1 MNETI
6 RQLFE
11 RTSTRA
17 FSNEPVS
24 SEDERLILEA
34 ACQAPTAGNQQLYTI
49 IVARDQPV
57 KDALARS
64 CDNQPMISRAPLV
77 LAFCAD
83 MRRWAR
89 AFEEGGCDPRP
100 VGVGDAA
107 LALEDTM
114 IAAQNAVVAAQS
126 LGIGS
131 CYVGDFL
138 ENYDEQRRILGLP
151 DLVLPAV
158 LLVLG
163 HPVEGRRPP
172 RKPARFDLS
181 LVVSE
186 DSYRD
191 PSAEELRRAI
201 ATKEGVEP
209 DGPEADRRL
218 KAFCERKWNSG
229 FSREMTRSVAQM
241 LSPLATGFDQSDE
254 AGER

>member
-49 IVARDQPV
+49 IVARDQAV

-89 AFEEGGCDPRP
+89 AFEEGGCDR
-100 VGVGDAA
+100 G
-107 LALEDTM
+107 
-114 IAAQNAVVAAQS
+114 
-126 LGIGS
+126 
-131 CYVGDFL
+131 
-138 ENYDEQRRILGLP
+138 
-151 DLVLPAV
+151 
-158 LLVLG
+158 
-163 HPVEGRRPP
+163 GRRGRRHCEP
-172 RKPARFDLS
+172 RDVPQRLRLRVRPRA
-181 LVVSE
+181 
-186 DSYRD
+186 
-191 PSAEELRRAI
+191 RRA
-201 ATKEGVEP
+201 AESC
-209 DGPEADRRL
+209 R
-218 KAFCERKWNSG
+218 
-229 FSREMTRSVAQM
+229 
-241 LSPLATGFDQSDE
+241 
-254 AGER
+254 